1 MEARI
6 CNPSNQKVKTGGL
19 QIQGQPKLQSRSMSN
34 KQLNKTTALYVCKK

>member
-19 QIQGQPKLQSRSMSN
+19 QIQGQFKLV
-34 KQLNKTTALYVCKK
+34 KQATKQASKKTALYVCKK